1 MSAKV
6 IATIKL
12 APGQVGFY
20 DPLSRIHLTL
30 GNPTATVYSGTN
42 CATLRRN
49 VKAGIIRILDGTLGN
64 DVAPFKI
71 VKVGDKY
78 KLASNSVEENKP
90 VYAEDIAPEKEAEV
104 QEQAPAAGIEIKPV
118 ITPEVKEEVAA
129 EEPLEETVAE
139 EVTAVEEAVEAEET
153 ADVEE
158 ETVEETS
165 EEVKTNKKKRSSK
178 KKTAQTTEE

>member
-1 MSAKV
+1 MSAKA

-42 CATLRRN
+42 CAALRRN
-49 VKAGIIRILDGTLGN
+49 VKAGILRILDGTLGN

-90 VYAEDIAPEKEAEV
+90 VYAEDEAPKKEVEG
-104 QEQAPAAGIEIKPV
+104 QEQAPSAGVEIKPV
-118 ITPEVKEEVAA
+118 ITPEVKEEAAPA
-129 EEPLEETVAE
+129 EEPVAESAEEPAE
-139 EVTAVEEAVEAEET
+139 EVTEEV
-153 ADVEE
+153 
-158 ETVEETS
+158 VEETS
-165 EEVKTNKKKRSSK
+165 EEAKITKKKRTSK

>member
-1 MSAKV
+1 MSAKI

-42 CATLRRN
+42 CAALRRN

-90 VYAEDIAPEKEAEV
+90 VYAEEAAPKKEEAK
-104 QEQAPAAGIEIKPV
+104 EQVAVEITPV
-118 ITPEVKEEVAA
+118 ITPEVKEEAVAAA
-129 EEPLEETVAE
+129 EEPS
-139 EVTAVEEAVEAEET
+139 EEAVEAP
-153 ADVEE
+153 VEE
-158 ETVEETS
+158 EDAVEEEAI
-165 EEVKTNKKKRSSK
+165 EEAVTAKKKRASR
-178 KKTAQTTEE
+178 KKTAQKTEE

>member
-30 GNPTATVYSGTN
+30 GNPVATVYSGTN
-42 CATLRRN
+42 CAALRRN
-49 VKAGIIRILDGTLGN
+49 VKSGIIRILDGTLGN

-78 KLASNSVEENKP
+78 KLASNSAEENKP
-90 VYAEDIAPEKEAEV
+90 VFAEDVKAAPAEEKAD
-104 QEQAPAAGIEIKPV
+104 QAPTVEVEIKPV
-118 ITPEVKEEVAA
+118 ITPEPAA
-129 EEPLEETVAE
+129 EETTPVE
-139 EVTAVEEAVEAEET
+139 EVEVADEVAEEAVEEE
-153 ADVEE
+153 ASEE
-158 ETVEETS
+158 EAV
-165 EEVKTNKKKRSSK
+165 EEVKTIKKRRNSK
-178 KKTAQTTEE
+178 KKAAQEAAE

>member
-30 GNPTATVYSGTN
+30 GNPVATVYSGTN
-42 CATLRRN
+42 CAALRRN
-49 VKAGIIRILDGTLGN
+49 VKAGIIRILEGTLGN

-78 KLASNSVEENKP
+78 KLASNSAEENKP
-90 VYAEDIAPEKEAEV
+90 VYAEDVVPKEEAEI
-104 QEQAPAAGIEIKPV
+104 QEQAPAASVEIKPV
-118 ITPEVKEEVAA
+118 ITPEVKEEVVA
-129 EEPLEETVAE
+129 EGPLEETVVE
-139 EVTAVEEAVEAEET
+139 EVAVAEEAVEVEET
-153 ADVEE
+153 ADAEE
-158 ETVEETS
+158 EVVEETS
-165 EEVKTNKKKRSSK
+165 EEVKTSKKKRSSK